1 MEPLDRRET
10 LEPMETL
17 EPLDRN
23 GADGADG
30 ADGSKGA
37 SGHQSSPRRHLSW
50 PGGPQRMT
58 APGWTDQQVWSCV
71 RGLQKIA
78 AGGFEPWSFGSP
90 EFGSLVSD
98 TFLLAGLTGV

>member
-1 MEPLDRRET
+1 MFAFKTSPAL
-10 LEPMETL
+10 
-17 EPLDRN
+17 

-30 ADGSKGA
+30 AARSKGA

-58 APGWTDQQVWSCV
+58 APGWNDQQVWSCV

-78 AGGFEPWSFGSP
+78 AGDLNPGPSEVPSSAP
-90 EFGSLVSD
+90 L
-98 TFLLAGLTGV
+98 